1 MGYECKQSPNYKMEA
16 PHKSYP
22 QRGDEIP
29 VRLYEMEGPYKVRE
43 SHYREGP
50 LGKRA
55 LKEWPLGYLVHDTFF
70 WFIDASKFWP
80 STPSISWNAQGE
92 L

>member
-1 MGYECKQSPNYKMEA
+1 MGQKCKQTPNYKLES

-22 QRGDEIP
+22 QQGDEIP
-29 VRLYEMEGPYKVRE
+29 VKQYEMEEQYRLRE

-55 LKEWPLGYLVHDTFF
+55 LEEWQLGYLIHDT
-70 WFIDASKFWP
+70 
-80 STPSISWNAQGE
+80 SI
-92 L
+92 